1 MRLIVNGGQEEV
13 RLNGMLQ
20 EAMGLQVCGGV
31 SSSLT
36 GLFISDFEVAKVRV
50 AVISVIACHH
60 E

>member
-1 MRLIVNGGQEEV
+1 MIVNGGQEEV

-31 SSSLT
+31 SSNLI
-36 GLFISDFEVAKVRV
+36 GLFISDFEVAKVQRV